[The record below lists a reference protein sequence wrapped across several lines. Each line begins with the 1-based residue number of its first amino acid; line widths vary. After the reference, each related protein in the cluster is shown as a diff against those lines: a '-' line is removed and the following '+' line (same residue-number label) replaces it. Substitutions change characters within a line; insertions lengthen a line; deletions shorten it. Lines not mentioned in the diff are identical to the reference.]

1 MTKNTVIVTEVR
13 VYKIDGGYYTDPSF
27 AKVLERYNNCF
38 PNICLVTRIISENQY
53 KNGYVEVG
61 DKFERIYNIKSIPS
75 FFFSKTNSELKGIL
89 DKASFV
95 IFRVPSL
102 VSIKMCKYISKSR
115 KRYLVE
121 VMGCA
126 WDAYWNHGF
135 VGKIVAPYIF
145 TKMRKVIS
153 NANYAVYVTQNFL
166 QKRYPCHGKIIGV
179 SNVEI
184 SSIDGPKDY
193 SDFDKKFF
201 TMMTAGAVNVRYKG
215 QRYVIRAISRLKKKK
230 GINIKYYLAG
240 KGDGSRLRRVAERNN
255 VSDSVIFLGMLS
267 KNELAN
273 QMKNID
279 IYIQPSLQEGLPRSL
294 IEAMSHGCV
303 CLGANTA
310 GIPELLKSEQ
320 LFDKKSSRAIEDSI
334 LANLDKDLGRISRE
348 NVQMARK
355 YKKESL
361 DKIRKN
367 FYNDI
372 ILNQKG

>member
-13 VYKIDGGYYTDPSF
+13 VYKTKGGYYADPSF

-38 PNICLVTRIISENQY
+38 SNICLVTRIISENQY
-53 KNGYVEVG
+53 RNGYVEIS
-61 DKFERIYNIKSIPS
+61 DKCEKVYNIKSIPS
-75 FFFSKTNSELKGIL
+75 FFFSRMSSELREIL
-89 DKASFV
+89 DRASFV

-102 VSIKMCKYISKSR
+102 VSIKMCKYISKSG

-166 QKRYPCHGKIIGV
+166 QKRYPCHGKTIGV

-193 SDFDKKFF
+193 SNFDKKSF

-215 QRYVIRAISRLKKKK
+215 QEFVIKAISRLKKKK
-230 GINIKYYLAG
+230 GIDIKYYLAG
-240 KGDGSRLRRVAERNN
+240 KGDDSRLRRIAERNN
-255 VSDSVIFLGMLS
+255 ISENIIFLGMLS
-267 KNELAN
+267 KNGLADR
-273 QMKNID
+273 MRNID
-279 IYIQPSLQEGLPRSL
+279 LYIQPSLQEGLPRSL
-294 IEAMSHGCV
+294 IEAMSHGCI
-303 CLGANTA
+303 CLGAKTA

-334 LANLDKDLGRISRE
+334 LTNLNKDLKRISRE

-355 YKKESL
+355 YRKESL

-367 FYNDI
+367 FYNSI
-372 ILNQKG
+372 ILDQKG